1 MAIDDASPDYPYQQA
16 AAELRRR
23 ITAGELGP
31 RLPSQ
36 AALAEELGVSHMTL
50 KRALQLLRDEGLVY
64 GQPGRGT
71 FARKEGG

>member
-1 MAIDDASPDYPYQQA
+1 MPIDDASPEYPYVQA

-36 AALAEELGVSHMTL
+36 ADLAEELGISHMTL
-50 KRALQLLRDEGLVY
+50 KRALALLRDEGLIV

-71 FARKEGG
+71 FVRGDGT

>member
-1 MAIDDASPDYPYQQA
+1 MPVDDSSPEYPYQQA
-16 AAELRRR
+16 AAEIRRR
-23 ITAGELGP
+23 IEAGELGP

-50 KRALQLLRDEGLVY
+50 KRALQVLRDEGLVY

-71 FARKEGG
+71 FVRGD